1 MLIVSKFKDYYDSI
15 QRYGVDKSVVYQRK
29 ESFIGVYGG
38 DSPLLDRYVNKDF
51 DDEISCAASGVD
63 VFWAPFKAVRSWSNG
78 STWGNFKCNIEEVV
92 VGFCGVVQPLL
103 EITYGTD
110 TNYYG
115 SLYTPKTAFVYSIEE
130 LDKLVDSFPKAARDA
145 YHGKKK
151 SKKERCRK
159 PDPEGYIHN
168 FERVEVAQYF
178 KIHTPKEDSTLFL
191 KHKVPII
198 VLKKVEQRRTAM
210 ILNASLRKIG
220 YMKVLDPYLAY
231 QKIAQYISG
240 VLGVGEPETIEISDE
255 DMRDKKGFFD
265 MSFKKDPG
273 VKKPRRRGKNRGKSI
288 QTKT

>member
-1 MLIVSKFKDYYDSI
+1 
-15 QRYGVDKSVVYQRK
+15 
-29 ESFIGVYGG
+29 
-38 DSPLLDRYVNKDF
+38 
-51 DDEISCAASGVD
+51 
-63 VFWAPFKAVRSWSNG
+63 
-78 STWGNFKCNIEEVV
+78 

-103 EITYGTD
+103 EITYDTD
-110 TNYYG
+110 TRNYNSAG
-115 SLYTPKTAFVYSIEE
+115 MSIDTSKTAFVYSVEE

-151 SKKERCRK
+151 SKKERRRK
-159 PDPEGYIHN
+159 PDPEGYIRN
-168 FERVEVAQYF
+168 FEHVEVAQYF

-191 KHKVPII
+191 KYKVPII
-198 VLKKVEQRRTAM
+198 VLKKVELRRTAM
-210 ILNASLRKIG
+210 VLNASLRKIG